1 MSPRRLPYGRQHIDA
16 NDIEAVCDVLKSDF
30 ITQGPVV
37 EQFEQTMAGY
47 CGAAHAV
54 AVNSATSALHIAC
67 LALDV
72 GKSDTIWTTP
82 NTFVASANCARYCQA
97 AVDFVDIDPQTYNMS
112 VDALANK
119 LEYTKIHGLTLPK
132 IVIVVHFAGQSCEM
146 DSMAKLAKK
155 YDFHLVEDASHAVGA
170 SYKEHKV
177 GGCQY
182 SDITIFSFHPVKI
195 ITSGEGGM
203 ALTNNANLARRLQL
217 FRSHGV
223 TRLEAGNARAGDEP
237 WVYQQIELGFN
248 YRMTEVH
255 AALGLS
261 QLQRIDE
268 FIERRRALAEQYNE
282 QLRALPLVQPLQSR
296 HGSSA
301 LHLYPILMPDDSD
314 AAETRL
320 ALYQFF
326 HQHGVG
332 VNVHYIPVHTQP
344 YYHALGFRTGD
355 YPVAENYY
363 QRTLSLPIFGSM
375 SDSEQDTVID
385 LLHTFYGISKIRTA
399 A

>member
-16 NDIEAVCDVLKSDF
+16 NDIEAVCKVLKSDF

-37 EQFEQTMAGY
+37 EKFEQAVADY
-47 CGAAHAV
+47 CNAAHAV

-67 LALDV
+67 LALGV
-72 GKSDTIWTTP
+72 GDTDSIWTTP
-82 NTFVASANCARYCQA
+82 NTFVASANCARYCHA
-97 AVDFVDIDPQTYNMS
+97 SVDFVDIDPQTYNMCP
-112 VDALANK
+112 DALANK
-119 LEYTKIHGLTLPK
+119 LEHARDHGLTLPK
-132 IVIVVHFAGQSCEM
+132 VVIVVHFAGQSCEM
-146 DSMAKLAKK
+146 DIFAKLAKK
-155 YDFHLVEDASHAVGA
+155 YHFQLVEDASHAVGA
-170 SYKEHKV
+170 IYKEQRV
-177 GGCQY
+177 GSCQF

-203 ALTNNANLARRLQL
+203 ALTNNETLAKRLRL

-223 TRLEAGNARAGDEP
+223 IRPEGGHSRVDDEP
-237 WVYQQIELGFN
+237 WAYHQIDLGFN
-248 YRMTEVH
+248 YRMTELH

-261 QLQRIDE
+261 QLQRLDE
-268 FIERRRALAEQYNE
+268 FIDRRRALAIQYNE
-282 QLRALPLVQPLQSR
+282 KLNAMPLMKPYQSE
-296 HGSSA
+296 HGHSA
-301 LHLYPILMPDDSD
+301 LHLYPVLMLDNGD
-314 AAETRL
+314 AKDTRL

-344 YYHALGFRTGD
+344 YYRALGFREGD
-355 YPVAENYY
+355 YPIAENYY

-375 SDSEQDTVID
+375 SDKEQDTVVD
-385 LLHTFYGISKIRTA
+385 LLNTFYDAVNIRSA